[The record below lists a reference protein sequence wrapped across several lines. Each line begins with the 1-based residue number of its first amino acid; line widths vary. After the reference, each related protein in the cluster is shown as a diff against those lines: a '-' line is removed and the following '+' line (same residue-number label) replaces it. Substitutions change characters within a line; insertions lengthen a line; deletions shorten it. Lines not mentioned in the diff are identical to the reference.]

1 MSHAVTLAVIV
12 RAGERFLMVEEWQQ
26 GRIMFNQ
33 PAGHLEPGEDLLAGA
48 RRELLEETGLSL
60 PIGQAVGIYQYQAPD
75 NGKHFVRFTFC
86 VEVAEPLATHPQDP
100 DGDIIRCHWL
110 TLAEIEALGNQLRSP
125 LILASFRD
133 YLAGAR
139 FPLDVLKSVRR
150 EA

>member
-133 YLAGAR
+133 YLAGVR
-139 FPLDVLKSVRR
+139 FPLDALKSVRR